1 MSELGPDTAA
11 ILTAHDSLVLASM
24 ETPVEMQL
32 VMDWLGQQRAQN
44 PEVQFD
50 LSKLPELPSGF
61 ASGVAPTEL
70 TALVKELQS
79 GPESGD
85 DRSVVPVRVFW
96 LPAPD
101 RGRVAKLAGLIP
113 GRDPYHPNQRQ
124 QRHILRNDP
133 TRARIVAGEAAKVS
147 ELRQQWRDTTV
158 GEDERDFAQ
167 FVIRRAILAME
178 RAEYRILGP
187 QYKSPRLI
195 KPEILASTRFRAGLK
210 KIPGA
215 TVEEAGKM
223 LDELATGWSRASV
236 DIVSVLGRMLSRGFD
251 PEIDYEEFQ
260 VAAMRSRLEAHPA
273 VLLFSHRSYIDGAV
287 VPVAMQENRL
297 PPVHVFAGIN
307 LSFGLMGPLLRR
319 SGVIFIR
326 RNIGGDPIYKY
337 VLREFVGYIVEK
349 RFNLSWSIEGTRSRT
364 GKMLPPKLG
373 LLAYVAD
380 AYLDGRSEDI
390 LLQPVS
396 ISFDQLHE
404 TDEYAAY
411 AQGGEKTPEGV
422 GWLYNFIKAQGERS
436 YGKIYV
442 RFPEAVSMR
451 EYLGTPHGP
460 LAQDEGAKRLALQKM
475 SFQVA
480 WRILRATPVTATG
493 LASAL
498 LLTTRGA
505 ALTLGQLHH
514 TMQGSLDYLERKQT
528 PVSTS
533 ALRLR
538 TRDGVRAAVDALSNG
553 HPITRVD
560 GGREPVW
567 RIESKNEHAAAFY
580 RNSVIH
586 AFLET
591 SIVELALAHARQ
603 TQDSRGDRVQAFW
616 DQAMRLR
623 DLLKFDFYF
632 ADSAAF
638 RGNIAEELAWNQDW
652 EAHVAAGGD
661 EIDAMLLGKR
671 PLMADSMLRVFFE
684 AYEIVADVLRDAP
697 ADIGQ
702 QELTDLA
709 LGLGRQY
716 VAQAR
721 VRTSE
726 PVSTLLF
733 ATAYQVVVDQGLVAP
748 AADLAERRIAFRR
761 ELRSI
766 LRDFDYVEQ
775 IARDQFFAREFAA
788 RQARPAH
795 EAG

>member
-1 MSELGPDTAA
+1 MTEPASDTSAV
-11 ILTAHDSLVLASM
+11 LTAQDSLVLASM
-24 ETPVEMQL
+24 QTPVEMQL
-32 VMDWLGQQRAQN
+32 VIDWLGQQRTRN
-44 PEVQFD
+44 PDATFD
-50 LSKLPELPSGF
+50 VLKLPSRNAPPS
-61 ASGVAPTEL
+61 AL
-70 TALVKELQS
+70 TALVEQL
-79 GPESGD
+79 ESGE

-96 LPAPD
+96 LPPPD
-101 RGRVAKLAGLIP
+101 RSRVEKVAGLLP

-124 QRHILRNDP
+124 QRRILRSDP
-133 TRARIVAGEAAKVS
+133 RRARVVAGESAKVS

-158 GEDERDFAQ
+158 GENERDFAQ
-167 FVIRRAILAME
+167 FVTRRAILAME

-187 QYKSPRLI
+187 QYKSPRLV
-195 KPEILASTRFRAGLK
+195 KPEILASARFRAGLE

-223 LDELATGWSRASV
+223 LDELATGWSRVSV
-236 DIVSVLGRMLSRGFD
+236 DLVSVLGRMLSRGFD
-251 PEIDYEEFQ
+251 PEIDYDEYQ
-260 VAAMRSRLEAHPA
+260 IAAMRAGLEAHPA

-326 RNIGGDPIYKY
+326 RNIGADALYKY
-337 VLREFVGYIVEK
+337 VLREYVGYIVEK

-373 LLAYVAD
+373 LMAYVAD

-404 TDEYAAY
+404 TAEYAAY
-411 AQGGEKTPEGV
+411 ARGGEKTAEGV
-422 GWLYNFIKAQGERS
+422 GWLYNFIKAQGERN

-451 EYLGTPHGP
+451 QYLGAPYGP
-460 LAQDEGAKRLALQKM
+460 LAHDQAAKRLALQKM
-475 SFQVA
+475 SFEVA

-493 LASAL
+493 LVCAL

-505 ALTLGQLHH
+505 ALTLDQLHH
-514 TMQGSLDYLERKQT
+514 TLQDSLDYLERKQT
-528 PVSTS
+528 PMSTS

-538 TRDGVRAAVDALSNG
+538 ARGGVRAAVDALSNG

-560 GGREPVW
+560 SGREPVW
-567 RIESKNEHAAAFY
+567 YIASDKEHAAAFY

-591 SIVELALAHARQ
+591 SIVELALAYARRA
-603 TQDSRGDRVQAFW
+603 DGDRMEAFW
-616 DQAMRLR
+616 AQAMRLR

-632 ADSAAF
+632 ADSTAF
-638 RGNIAEELAWNQDW
+638 RANIAEEMAWHANW
-652 EAHVAAGGD
+652 EAQVAAGGD
-661 EIDAMLLGKR
+661 EIDAMLFAKR
-671 PLMADSMLRVFFE
+671 PLMSDAMLRVFFE

-697 ADIGQ
+697 ADIGKK
-702 QELTDLA
+702 ELTDRA
-709 LGLGRQY
+709 LGVGRQY
-716 VAQAR
+716 VAQDR
-721 VRTSE
+721 VRSSE
-726 PVSTLLF
+726 SVSTLLF
-733 ATAYQVVVDQGLVAP
+733 ATARQVVADQDLIGP
-748 AADLAERRIAFRR
+748 AADLTERRDAFRR
-761 ELRSI
+761 ELREI
-766 LRDFDYVEQ
+766 RRDFDYVEQ
-775 IARDQFFAREFAA
+775 IARSQFVAREFRA
-788 RQARPAH
+788 RQERSEDKRASQAQ
-795 EAG
+795 